1 MSNSGASVFMHR
13 HQGLLVAQ
21 RGLNIADRRCR
32 NCHCPSDQFL
42 YHTNHM
48 RLDRAR
54 SCGWTREIC
63 GDSIQRNARGGQSAV
78 HVAFDGI
85 IDDVLT
91 VFG

>member
-1 MSNSGASVFMHR
+1 
-13 HQGLLVAQ
+13 
-21 RGLNIADRRCR
+21 
-32 NCHCPSDQFL
+32 
-42 YHTNHM
+42 M

-54 SCGWTREIC
+54 SCGWTREIR
-63 GDSIQRNARGGQSAV
+63 GDSIQGNAGGGQSAV